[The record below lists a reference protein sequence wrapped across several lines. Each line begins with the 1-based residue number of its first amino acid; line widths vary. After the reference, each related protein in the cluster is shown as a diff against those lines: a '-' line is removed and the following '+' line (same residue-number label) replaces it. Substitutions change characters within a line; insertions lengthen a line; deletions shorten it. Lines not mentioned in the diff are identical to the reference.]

1 MTSPTTKYPILS
13 SGCHHCASTSQS
25 MLAMLLLLTA
35 ALLVTVG
42 GCQNPPARIHAP
54 ESSVAPEARK
64 QWDLARTAWLLD
76 DVAAAQSAFS
86 RFAESNPQDP
96 RSGEALLTAGICAQ
110 RRGRKE
116 EADGLLREAQS
127 RGGAVAARALL
138 QRGYL
143 LLSEQPERAVSCF
156 AKAAEKALDPETRA
170 EGWLQHGQALQKSGR
185 FKQAVLPLNHCADQ
199 QAAPGLAARARLLL
213 QLDPWFTV
221 QVGAFLDRSNA
232 QRQLRRL
239 ESAGLPA
246 EHRMPGRRGSPLHHV
261 LSGRFDR
268 RDAAVRHSTRIKQ
281 ILGTE
286 DVKVIP

>member
-1 MTSPTTKYPILS
+1 MTTPTTKHPTLAA
-13 SGCHHCASTSQS
+13 GDRHCASTGQS

-42 GCQNPPARIHAP
+42 GCQNPSSRIHAP
-54 ESSVAPEARK
+54 KSSISPEARI

-86 RFAESNPQDP
+86 RFAESNPHDP

-116 EADGLLREAQS
+116 EAAGLLREAQS

-143 LLSEQPERAVSCF
+143 LLSEQPGRAVSCF
-156 AKAAEKALDPETRA
+156 AEAAEKALDPETRA
-170 EGWLQHGQALQKSGR
+170 EGWLQHGQALQKAGR
-185 FKQAVLPLNHCADQ
+185 FEQAGLPLSRCADQ
-199 QAAPGLAARARLLL
+199 KAAPGLAARAKLLL

-268 RDAAVRHSTRIKQ
+268 RDAAIRHSMRIQ
-281 ILGTE
+281 QVLGTE